1 MTWSPDSSITG
12 GAISQFTSPTYGLVA
27 DQASEP
33 NAVQHAVTSLGGTQ
47 TGVVAHSISKPFT
60 ITMVKPKSPKSL
72 GPINSVTGLRNGTI
86 PKNTYW
92 LIIRKGVDS
101 SVNDTNQMMTIRLQV
116 DVPAGADN
124 YDAANVRAACS
135 LLVGILNEESND
147 FAETVI
153 SGVL

>member
-1 MTWSPDSSITG
+1 
-12 GAISQFTSPTYGLVA
+12 LVA

-60 ITMVKPKSPKSL
+60 VTFVKPKVPKSL
-72 GPINSVTGLRNGTI
+72 GNRNAVTGAQVAPI

-92 LIIRKGVDS
+92 IIIRKGVDS
-101 SVNDTNQMMTIRLQV
+101 SAYDVNQQATVRVQV
-116 DVPAGADN
+116 DVPAGADT
-124 YDAANVRAACS
+124 YDAPNVRAMLS
-135 LLVGILNEESND
+135 LLVGILSEESAD
-147 FAETVI
+147 LGDTVI